1 VIEALGR
8 GRQEKRIGIP
18 GGQTG
23 RCEWQQTAGPLL
35 RNLVA
40 LLAMKHGRAPLPVS
54 PALWIGLL
62 RLGVLNDLSEL
73 GNIARRYS
81 FLGDERMMLAEL
93 RIRTVTNSSIRET
106 LPKDGENAVEDR
118 RQTKDGHKCQ

>member
-18 GGQTG
+18 DGQTG
-23 RCEWQQTAGPLL
+23 RCEWQQTVGPLL

-54 PALWIGLL
+54 AALWKGLL
-62 RLGVLNDLSEL
+62 RRGVLNDLSEL

-93 RIRTVTNSSIRET
+93 RIRTVTNSSVRET
-106 LPKDGENAVEDR
+106 LPKDGENAVDDR